1 MAEKEKI
8 SLWMTKSRL
17 DDLKILSHELD
28 IPVSILIRMGA
39 SLIIQKYKK
48 TLTGAPGNEKDQ

>member
-1 MAEKEKI
+1 MPEKERI
-8 SLWMTKSRL
+8 NLWMTKTRMK
-17 DDLKILSHELD
+17 DLRALSDKLD

-48 TLTGAPGNEKDQ
+48 TFIKAGNDTN